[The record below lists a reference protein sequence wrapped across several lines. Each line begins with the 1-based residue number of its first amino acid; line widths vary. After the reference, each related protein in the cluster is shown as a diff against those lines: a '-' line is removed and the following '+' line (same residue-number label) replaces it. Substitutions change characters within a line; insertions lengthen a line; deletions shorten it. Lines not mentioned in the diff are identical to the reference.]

1 MQFSLKKVGNNPKYA
16 VDVSS
21 CINYLDAMYKYPTP
35 NISYGIYDGTEGN
48 TRMYD
53 FLSSCIRMFIDT
65 GSKSITV
72 LGTTTKTATGQ
83 HGTSD
88 NDNYVAVSYG
98 DYTNVSKSSLD
109 MQWHAGRVH
118 NKMWDSRYSNWKMS
132 TKLVTV
138 AEIKS
143 MLADYYATMYNAH
156 FELEAGKPG
165 YMECRYDSSSST
177 FYTTVTLN
185 DGTTREVPVNN
196 GMVQGENFIAENY
209 IIPPTQIVTLFADQN
224 YQSCWYPGSVCHY
237 AHSCL
242 YMMDAARQMANQPVI
257 YNSTVYQPDNMYGSI
272 E

>member
-1 MQFSLKKVGNNPKYA
+1 MFKKLFDDKDELAEDFTNNFFDTYNEIMSIRGVRRFMPSKLVKKLNRMQFSLKKVGNNPKYA

-21 CINYLDAMYKYPTP
+21 CINYLDVMYKYPTP

-98 DYTNVSKSSLD
+98 DYTNVSQSSLD
-109 MQWHAGRVH
+109 MNLHAGRVH
-118 NKMWDSRYSNWKMS
+118 NKMWDSRYSNWKMT

-156 FELEAGKPG
+156 FEL
-165 YMECRYDSSSST
+165 
-177 FYTTVTLN
+177 
-185 DGTTREVPVNN
+185 
-196 GMVQGENFIAENY
+196 
-209 IIPPTQIVTLFADQN
+209 
-224 YQSCWYPGSVCHY
+224 
-237 AHSCL
+237 
-242 YMMDAARQMANQPVI
+242 
-257 YNSTVYQPDNMYGSI
+257 
-272 E
+272 